1 MSGET
6 KAKAKKRMEKKE
18 KRANEIT
25 TPPAQQITP
34 KLGTFRAERH
44 ILCNTKNASE
54 LERLARV
61 LRTYEWVDHRAKVAR
76 KEDQI
81 TERDQVD
88 QVRRQKG
95 GATREAGVAEANRV
109 DVPTQRDSE
118 PMTGGRFTQLEEEA
132 KEVEKV
138 VIKLR
143 AQAVIREGA
152 IENEEAAQEAS
163 NHELSEVRISFASR
177 RFFFFHI
184 G

>member
-1 MSGET
+1 M
-6 KAKAKKRMEKKE
+6 
-18 KRANEIT
+18 
-25 TPPAQQITP
+25 
-34 KLGTFRAERH
+34 
-44 ILCNTKNASE
+44 
-54 LERLARV
+54 
-61 LRTYEWVDHRAKVAR
+61 AR

-95 GATREAGVAEANRV
+95 GATGEAGVAEANRV

-118 PMTGGRFTQLEEEA
+118 PMTSGRFTQLEEEA

-143 AQAVIREGA
+143 AQAVIGEGV
-152 IENEEAAQEAS
+152 IENEEAAREAS

-177 RFFFFHI
+177 RFFFFFSHWLVNRPARSCTS
-184 G
+184 GKKRKT